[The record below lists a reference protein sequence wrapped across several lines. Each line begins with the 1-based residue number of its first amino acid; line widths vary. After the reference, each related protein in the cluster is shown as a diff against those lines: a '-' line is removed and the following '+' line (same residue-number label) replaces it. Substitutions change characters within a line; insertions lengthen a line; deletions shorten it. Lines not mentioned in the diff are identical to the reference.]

1 MPRDGEDLPSGDGA
15 CGDPEADP
23 GLRALER
30 RAIEQALRASQG
42 NVSRAARRLGIHRST
57 LYRKLK

>member
-1 MPRDGEDLPSGDGA
+1 M
-15 CGDPEADP
+15 
-23 GLRALER
+23 RALER
-30 RAIEQALRASQG
+30 HAIEQALHACQG